1 MRRLVALL
9 GALVVVQA
17 QLIANN
23 SSDTAATESSS
34 YPCVCPNGVPGTGC
48 TFLGQFRC
56 KACNEGYN
64 LDGQC
69 WPAVIKQYTI
79 EVKQCKPGYI
89 LVNDVCRCPVGH
101 VSRFNP
107 VTWVEKCI
115 KIRKEVV
122 VEDKKKGKKKQKSR
136 KGKGKGKN
144 KKKRR
149 KKRRRQPRKRVKN
162 RDPNRPQCKD
172 QKSWCR
178 KFTNKYEYMSAEY
191 VKGTILGCFETHR
204 KYYRGKHEL
213 KSWRKSC
220 PGSCQKVRKKFFSEK
235 NYEENVK
242 ILENFGLFE
251 LFYDKH
257 ARSTYYQLPRPGL
270 DIRFEAY
277 LMDRD
282 EGSKNYFGNCLRR
295 RKFNFP

>member
-1 MRRLVALL
+1 M
-9 GALVVVQA
+9 GVQA

-23 SSDTAATESSS
+23 SSDIAVAEPSS

-122 VEDKKKGKKKQKSR
+122 VQAKN
-136 KGKGKGKN
+136 KGKN
-144 KKKRR
+144 KSKKKRR

-162 RDPNRPQCKD
+162 RDPNRPQCK
-172 QKSWCR
+172 
-178 KFTNKYEYMSAEY
+178 
-191 VKGTILGCFETHR
+191 
-204 KYYRGKHEL
+204 
-213 KSWRKSC
+213 
-220 PGSCQKVRKKFFSEK
+220 
-235 NYEENVK
+235 
-242 ILENFGLFE
+242 
-251 LFYDKH
+251 
-257 ARSTYYQLPRPGL
+257 
-270 DIRFEAY
+270 
-277 LMDRD
+277 
-282 EGSKNYFGNCLRR
+282 
-295 RKFNFP
+295 

>member
-1 MRRLVALL
+1 M
-9 GALVVVQA
+9 GVQA

-23 SSDTAATESSS
+23 SSDIAVTEPSS

-79 EVKQCKPGYI
+79 EVKQC
-89 LVNDVCRCPVGH
+89 
-101 VSRFNP
+101 NP

-122 VEDKKKGKKKQKSR
+122 VQAKKKGKKSR
-136 KGKGKGKN
+136 KGKGKNKS

-220 PGSCQKVRKKFFSEK
+220 PGSCQKVRKKFFNEK

-242 ILENFGLFE
+242 ILKNFGLFE

-257 ARSTYYQLPRPGL
+257 AQSTYYQIPRPGL